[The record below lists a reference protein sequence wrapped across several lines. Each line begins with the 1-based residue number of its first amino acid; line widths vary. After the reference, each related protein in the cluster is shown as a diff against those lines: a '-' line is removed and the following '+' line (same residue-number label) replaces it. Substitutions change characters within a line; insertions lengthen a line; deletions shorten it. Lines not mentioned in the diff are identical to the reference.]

1 MSSRALTRQIGRLLI
16 GSFPGPTISPE
27 LRSLAREFDLGG
39 VILFA
44 RNVQEPE
51 QVAEISREAQ
61 ELSRGLPLWVSV
73 DQEGGRVARLRRPF
87 TEWPPMAALGRSGD
101 VGLAVRFA
109 RALAAEITAV
119 GISLDFAPV
128 LDVLT
133 NPANPAI
140 GDRALADEADVV
152 TRLGVAIIETLQAEG
167 LAACGKHFPGHGD
180 TGVDSHVDLPIV
192 EHDLARLRAVEL
204 VPFKAAVAAGVAGI
218 LISHVLMPAVD
229 EESPASL
236 SGRIVQGLLREE
248 LGFEGLIFSDDL
260 EMQAILNRYDL
271 ADAAVRSVAAGC
283 DQVLVC
289 RGDVEKQVRLL
300 ETLIGAVE
308 TGRLSPARVEDA
320 LRRGRLAKER
330 FLVEWQP
337 PKASA
342 LRAVLG
348 APGHQAVAEEMAR
361 FL

>member
-1 MSSRALTRQIGRLLI
+1 
-16 GSFPGPTISPE
+16 
-27 LRSLAREFDLGG
+27 
-39 VILFA
+39 
-44 RNVQEPE
+44 
-51 QVAEISREAQ
+51 
-61 ELSRGLPLWVSV
+61 
-73 DQEGGRVARLRRPF
+73 
-87 TEWPPMAALGRSGD
+87 MAALGRSGD

-289 RGDVEKQVRLL
+289 RGDVEKQVRVL